1 VRAGRAIV
9 ERQRETVTE
18 QIAAGADAMTGR
30 LLLEQFERSLAI
42 FEDDLAGLLA
52 EQRVVEHRNWIPGR
66 AAANDAPTA
75 AEDNG

>member
-1 VRAGRAIV
+1 
-9 ERQRETVTE
+9 
-18 QIAAGADAMTGR
+18 MTGR